1 MSESHDKEKSK
12 NESSEENDS
21 INKLNINEEFA
32 ERFQHNEKRKK
43 EEKFRNKYGINIK
56 NREQEENEGE
66 EHRKNPKIQKGN

>member
-1 MSESHDKEKSK
+1 MSESHDKDKEK

-43 EEKFRNKYGINIK
+43 EEKLRNKYGVNIK

-66 EHRKNPKIQKGN
+66 ESS